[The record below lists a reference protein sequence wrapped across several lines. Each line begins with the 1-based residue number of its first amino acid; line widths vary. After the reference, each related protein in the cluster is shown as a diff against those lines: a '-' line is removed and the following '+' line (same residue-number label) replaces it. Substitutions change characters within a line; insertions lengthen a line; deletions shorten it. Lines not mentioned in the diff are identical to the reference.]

1 MQFYSNMQLTNN
13 LKISATERI
22 SENMHIVANEPSLA
36 FYRLQEHVRKA
47 LPPMVERR
55 VEVAK
60 LHNELQGRCY
70 DVEYAVRYLYSI
82 EYFSVL
88 YQMLIELFFSAVKSM
103 DGASKSLMNIQEMLK
118 NAIFLKQQ
126 IKYEEARKN
135 KRDSSSVYK
144 RLSAHI
150 TLDLPDL
157 PDLSGVVR
165 ETTSRV
171 ENMMAQARNSS
182 NYTPELQ
189 RSHTTLH

>member
-1 MQFYSNMQLTNN
+1 
-13 LKISATERI
+13 
-22 SENMHIVANEPSLA
+22 
-36 FYRLQEHVRKA
+36 
-47 LPPMVERR
+47 
-55 VEVAK
+55 
-60 LHNELQGRCY
+60 
-70 DVEYAVRYLYSI
+70 
-82 EYFSVL
+82 
-88 YQMLIELFFSAVKSM
+88 M

>member
-1 MQFYSNMQLTNN
+1 MYSNDSDLDA
-13 LKISATERI
+13 KVKKATERI

-55 VEVAK
+55 VEVTK

-70 DVEYAVRYLYSI
+70 DVEYAV
-82 EYFSVL
+82 
-88 YQMLIELFFSAVKSM
+88 SAVKGM
-103 DGASKSLMNIQEMLK
+103 DGASKSLISIQEMLK

-126 IKYEEARKN
+126 LKYEEARKN
-135 KRDSSSVYK
+135 KKDSSSVYK

-157 PDLSGVVR
+157 PDLSGVMR
-165 ETTSRV
+165 ETTNRV
-171 ENMMAQARNSS
+171 ENMMAHARNSS
-182 NYTPELQ
+182 SYTTASELQ